1 MVDEVVGVVDI
12 GVGGGLIVGGIGWA
26 VSLAEGNGSKGLS
39 IVIAGLQ
46 NFTIS
51 LITLLWEMSE
61 S

>member
-51 LITLLWEMSE
+51 LITL
-61 S
+61 